1 MLLTLL
7 SPQGAPTGITADVAV
22 TLDAA
27 TLSSGATIVQPSI
40 TADVSATLGSLA
52 LSATGTITS
61 ASIAAD
67 VAVTLGA
74 LSLTSSSTIVSP
86 PITANLSSTLDA
98 LTLAGTGTIATPAI
112 TANLSI
118 TLGALSLSSDATS
131 AQPSI
136 TANLTA
142 TLGAATLFSLAAGPS
157 DLGGGSTQKR
167 KTRRPGHGWEREREI
182 LEASLARADSVQSI
196 AAALAQSKR
205 PQAQKI
211 AKKLADYSGE
221 ADEVESLRR
230 ELNKLERQLQER
242 IDSKRRQDEREAI
255 VAEAASEL
263 RAMLDDDED
272 ALEAIAM
279 IEDAEINLAM
289 IALGYLS
296 H

>member
-7 SPQGAPTGITADVAV
+7 SPQGAPSGITADVAV

-40 TADVSATLGSLA
+40 TADLSATLGSLA

-61 ASIAAD
+61 PSITAD
-67 VAVTLGA
+67 VAV
-74 LSLTSSSTIVSP
+74 
-86 PITANLSSTLDA
+86 
-98 LTLAGTGTIATPAI
+98 
-112 TANLSI
+112 

-142 TLGAATLFSLAAGPS
+142 TLAAATLFSLATGPS

-167 KTRRPGHGWEREREI
+167 KARQPGEGWGREREI
-182 LEASLARADSVQSI
+182 LEASLARADSVQRI
-196 AAALAQSKR
+196 AAALAQSTR

-221 ADEVESLRR
+221 ADEVEKLRR

-242 IDSKRRQDEREAI
+242 VDSKRHQDEREAI

-272 ALEAIAM
+272 ALEAIAI

-289 IALGYLS
+289 IALGYLR